1 MFWSIKFKLAILY
14 SIALLLTLAIYNALT
29 YFYLRE
35 KLLDGLDNSLRSEV
49 KWIKDAIEPKISNLE
64 SSILEIQDED
74 EVARTDSTLE
84 NEIWD
89 IIYEHSLLISKKQFI
104 QIKDKNGK
112 ELYSS
117 LNLGS
122 LDLPIDSVSAEEG
135 EITLMTVDKFAFH
148 KIRLAVLKSK
158 HLIIGV
164 AYPLD
169 EVEHAI
175 TNLFEIFIF
184 LLPFALIFA
193 ILGGTFLAGRSL
205 KPVNDIVKTAEE
217 ITAGNLNK
225 RIPEPRSNDEISRL
239 IKTLNNMIDQLEKSF
254 ERMKQFSADVSHE
267 FKTPLTI
274 IRGEIELA
282 ISKRNKVS
290 ELKKTLANIL
300 DEVIRLSNMVE
311 DLLTLFK
318 ADIKQISFNFK
329 PINIAE
335 LLNELLED
343 VYILAKE
350 KGVKVRTEQFEP
362 AIIMGDEMRLKQL
375 FLNLIDNAIK
385 YNKRGG
391 KVIISAKNKNDS
403 VIVSIVDTGIGIPK
417 DEIELIFERFYRV
430 DKARSRDTGGTGL
443 GLSIAKWIAQLHN
456 GKIEVESE
464 VGKGSRFSVILPI
477 ANR

>member
-122 LDLPIDSVSAEEG
+122 LDLPIDSVSAQEG

-254 ERMKQFSADVSHE
+254 ERMKQF
-267 FKTPLTI
+267 
-274 IRGEIELA
+274 
-282 ISKRNKVS
+282 
-290 ELKKTLANIL
+290 
-300 DEVIRLSNMVE
+300 
-311 DLLTLFK
+311 
-318 ADIKQISFNFK
+318 
-329 PINIAE
+329 
-335 LLNELLED
+335 
-343 VYILAKE
+343 
-350 KGVKVRTEQFEP
+350 
-362 AIIMGDEMRLKQL
+362 
-375 FLNLIDNAIK
+375 
-385 YNKRGG
+385 
-391 KVIISAKNKNDS
+391 
-403 VIVSIVDTGIGIPK
+403 
-417 DEIELIFERFYRV
+417 
-430 DKARSRDTGGTGL
+430 
-443 GLSIAKWIAQLHN
+443 
-456 GKIEVESE
+456 
-464 VGKGSRFSVILPI
+464 
-477 ANR
+477 

>member
-1 MFWSIKFKLAILY
+1 M
-14 SIALLLTLAIYNALT
+14 
-29 YFYLRE
+29 
-35 KLLDGLDNSLRSEV
+35 
-49 KWIKDAIEPKISNLE
+49 
-64 SSILEIQDED
+64 
-74 EVARTDSTLE
+74 
-84 NEIWD
+84 
-89 IIYEHSLLISKKQFI
+89 
-104 QIKDKNGK
+104 
-112 ELYSS
+112 
-117 LNLGS
+117 
-122 LDLPIDSVSAEEG
+122 
-135 EITLMTVDKFAFH
+135 
-148 KIRLAVLKSK
+148 
-158 HLIIGV
+158 
-164 AYPLD
+164 
-169 EVEHAI
+169 
-175 TNLFEIFIF
+175 
-184 LLPFALIFA
+184 
-193 ILGGTFLAGRSL
+193 
-205 KPVNDIVKTAEE
+205 
-217 ITAGNLNK
+217 
-225 RIPEPRSNDEISRL
+225 
-239 IKTLNNMIDQLEKSF
+239 
-254 ERMKQFSADVSHE
+254 
-267 FKTPLTI
+267 
-274 IRGEIELA
+274 A